1 MGMHEQFRLDGQV
14 AVVTG
19 GGRGI
24 GRGIALA
31 LADCGADV
39 VAIARRQADVD
50 AVAAEIE
57 ERGQRGLGISAD
69 VMDWEQIPRA
79 LDRVVEEFGQL
90 NIMVNNAGGNLD
102 RKTYALPDIPIEKFD
117 EQLSLNMKT
126 KFWGAQQAAKRMQD
140 GGSIINI
147 ISIAAH
153 KPSPGFGVYSAANLG
168 MISMTRTL
176 SVELAPRGITVN
188 CIAPGVVVTDM
199 LVETMNVGAEQA
211 DAMFSQ
217 QIPLGRT
224 GTPEDCGAAAVFFA
238 SPAARWITG
247 QFIDVAGGQPT

>member
-1 MGMHEQFRLDGQV
+1 MGLYEDFRLDGKV

-24 GRGIALA
+24 GRGIALG

-39 VAIARRQADVD
+39 VVIAHRQADVD
-50 AVAAEIE
+50 AVAEEIAQ
-57 ERGQRGLGISAD
+57 RGQRGLGLSAD
-69 VMDWEQIPRA
+69 VMDWEAIPKA
-79 LDRVVEEFGQL
+79 LDRVVDEFGRL
-90 NIMVNNAGGNLD
+90 DIMVNNAGGNLD

-117 EQLSLNMKT
+117 EQLNLNMKT
-126 KFWGAQQAAKRMQD
+126 KFWGSQQAAKRMND
-140 GGSIINI
+140 GGRIINI

-176 SVELAPRGITVN
+176 AVELAPRGITVN
-188 CIAPGVVVTDM
+188 CLAPGIIVTDM
-199 LVETMNVGAEQA
+199 LVETMNLSEDEAKQ
-211 DAMFSQ
+211 MFNS

-224 GTPEDCGAAAVFFA
+224 GTPEDCAAAAVFFA
-238 SPAARWITG
+238 SPAASWITG
-247 QFIDVAGGQPT
+247 QFIDVAGGQPN

>member
-1 MGMHEQFRLDGQV
+1 MGMHENFRLDGKV

-24 GRGIALA
+24 GRGIALG

-39 VAIARRQADVD
+39 VVMARRQEDVD
-50 AVAAEIE
+50 AVAKEIE
-57 ERGQRGLGISAD
+57 ARGQRGLGMSVD
-69 VMDWEQIPRA
+69 VMDWNAIPAA
-79 LDRVVEEFGQL
+79 LDRVVEEFGGL
-90 NIMVNNAGGNLD
+90 DIMVNNAGGNLD
-102 RKTYALPDIPIEKFD
+102 RQMYSLPDIPLEKFD
-117 EQLSLNMKT
+117 EQLQLNMKT
-126 KFWGAQQAAKRMQD
+126 KFWGSQQAAKRMRD
-140 GGSIINI
+140 GGSIISI

-153 KPSPGFGVYSAANLG
+153 KPSPGFGVYSAANMG

-188 CIAPGVVVTDM
+188 CIAPGIVVTDM
-199 LVETMNVGAEQA
+199 LTETMKVSEDDAK
-211 DAMFSQ
+211 AMFDQ

-224 GTPEDCGAAAVFFA
+224 GTPEDCAAAAVFFA
-238 SPAARWITG
+238 SPGARWITG

>member
-1 MGMHEQFRLDGQV
+1 MSMHDQFRLDGQV

-24 GRGIALA
+24 GRGIALG
-31 LADCGADV
+31 LAECGADV
-39 VAIARRQADVD
+39 VVIARRQADVD
-50 AVAAEIE
+50 AVAKEIE
-57 ERGQRGLGISAD
+57 DRGQRGLGISAD
-69 VMDWEQIPRA
+69 VLDWEKIPNA
-79 LDRVVEEFGQL
+79 LDRVVKEFGQL
-90 NIMVNNAGGNLD
+90 DIMVNNAGGNLD
-102 RKTYALPDIPIEKFD
+102 RKTYGLPDISMEKFD

-126 KFWGAQQAAKRMQD
+126 KFWGSQQAAKRMNN

-168 MISMTRTL
+168 MVSMTRTL
-176 SVELAPRGITVN
+176 AVELAPQRITVN
-188 CIAPGVVVTDM
+188 CLAPGIIVTDM
-199 LVETMNVGAEQA
+199 LKETMNVSEAEA
-211 DAMFSQ
+211 KALFNS

-224 GTPEDCGAAAVFFA
+224 GTPEDCAAAAVFFA
-238 SPAARWITG
+238 APASRWITG

>member
-1 MGMHEQFRLDGQV
+1 MGLYEDFRLDGKV

-24 GRGIALA
+24 GRGIALG

-39 VAIARRQADVD
+39 VVIARRQADVD
-50 AVAAEIE
+50 QVAEEIA

-69 VMDWEQIPRA
+69 VMDWDQIPAA
-79 LDRVVEEFGQL
+79 LDRVVEEFGGL
-90 NIMVNNAGGNLD
+90 DIMVNNAGGNLD
-102 RKTYALPDIPIEKFD
+102 RKMYSLPDISIDKFD
-117 EQLSLNMKT
+117 EQLHLNMKT
-126 KFWGAQQAAKRMQD
+126 KFWGSQQAAKRMND

-176 SVELAPRGITVN
+176 AVELAPRGITVN
-188 CIAPGVVVTDM
+188 CLAPGIIVTDM
-199 LVETMNVGAEQA
+199 LVETMKVGEE
-211 DAMFSQ
+211 DAKQMFGE

-224 GTPEDCGAAAVFFA
+224 GTPEDCAAAAVFFA

-247 QFIDVAGGQPT
+247 QFIDVAGGQPN

>member
-1 MGMHEQFRLDGQV
+1 MGMHENFRLDGKV

-24 GRGIALA
+24 GRGIALGMA
-31 LADCGADV
+31 ECGADV
-39 VAIARRQADVD
+39 IVIARRQEDVD
-50 AVAAEIE
+50 AVAQEIE
-57 ERGQRGLGISAD
+57 SRGQKGLGISAD
-69 VMDWEQIPRA
+69 VMDWDAIPAA
-79 LDRVVEEFGQL
+79 LDRVVDEFGGL
-90 NIMVNNAGGNLD
+90 DIMVNNAGGNLD
-102 RKTYALPDIPIEKFD
+102 RQMHALPDITLEKFD
-117 EQLSLNMKT
+117 EQLHLNMKT
-126 KFWGAQQAAKRMQD
+126 KFWGSQQAAKRMRD

-176 SVELAPRGITVN
+176 AVELAPKGITVN
-188 CIAPGVVVTDM
+188 CLAPGIIITDM
-199 LVETMNVGAEQA
+199 LLETMKLSEQEA
-211 DAMFSQ
+211 KDMFNE

-224 GTPEDCGAAAVFFA
+224 GTPEDCAAAAVFFA

-247 QFIDVAGGQPT
+247 QYIDVAGGQPN

>member
-1 MGMHEQFRLDGQV
+1 MGMHDRFRLDGKV

-31 LADCGADV
+31 MAECGADV
-39 VAIARRQADVD
+39 AVLARRQADVD

-57 ERGQRGLGISAD
+57 AIGQRGLGLSVD
-69 VMDWEQIPRA
+69 VLDYESVPAA
-79 LDRVVEEFGQL
+79 LDRVVEELGGL
-90 NIMVNNAGGNLD
+90 DIMVNNAGGNLD
-102 RKTYALPDIPIEKFD
+102 RKTWALPDIPIEKFD
-117 EQLSLNMKT
+117 EQLALNMKT
-126 KFWGAQQAAKRMQD
+126 KFWGAQQAAKRMPD
-140 GGSIINI
+140 GGRIISI

-153 KPSPGFGVYSAANLG
+153 KPSPGFGVYSAANMG

-176 SVELAPRGITVN
+176 AVELAPRKITVN

-199 LVETMNVGAEQA
+199 LKETMHVTDDQA
-211 DAMFSQ
+211 HEIFDNA
-217 QIPLGRT
+217 IPLGRT
-224 GTPEDCGAAAVFFA
+224 GTPEDCAAAAVFFA
-238 SPAARWITG
+238 SPAAEWITG

>member
-1 MGMHEQFRLDGQV
+1 MGLYENFRLDGQV

-24 GRGIALA
+24 GRGIALG

-39 VAIARRQADVD
+39 VVMARRQADVD
-50 AVAAEIE
+50 AVAVEIE
-57 ERGQRGLGISAD
+57 QRGQRGLGISAD
-69 VMDWEQIPRA
+69 VMDWEQIPNA
-79 LDRVVEEFGQL
+79 LDRVVDELGGL
-90 NIMVNNAGGNLD
+90 DIMVNNAGGNLD
-102 RKTYALPDIPIEKFD
+102 RKMYALPEISIEKFD
-117 EQLSLNMKT
+117 EQLALNMKT
-126 KFWGAQQAAKRMQD
+126 KFWGSQQAAKRMND

-147 ISIAAH
+147 SSIAAH

-176 SVELAPRGITVN
+176 AVELAPRGITVN
-188 CIAPGVVVTDM
+188 CLAPGVIVTDM
-199 LVETMNVGAEQA
+199 LVETMNIAADDAER
-211 DAMFSQ
+211 MFSE

-224 GTPEDCGAAAVFFA
+224 GTPEDCAAAAVFFA

-247 QFIDVAGGQPT
+247 QYIDVAGGQPN

>member
-1 MGMHEQFRLDGQV
+1 MGMHDQFRLDGKV

-31 LADCGADV
+31 MAECGADV
-39 VAIARRQADVD
+39 VVTARRQEDVN
-50 AVAAEIE
+50 AVQKEIE
-57 ERGQRGLGISAD
+57 VLGQRSLGISAD
-69 VMDWEQIPRA
+69 VMDWNSMPKV
-79 LDRVVEEFGQL
+79 LDQVVNEFGAID
-90 NIMVNNAGGNLD
+90 IMVNNAGGNLD
-102 RKTYALPDIPIEKFD
+102 RQMYALPDISLEKFD
-117 EQLSLNMKT
+117 EQLHLNMKT
-126 KFWGAQQAAKRMQD
+126 KFWGSQQAAKRMRD

-153 KPSPGFGVYSAANLG
+153 KPSPGFGVYSAANMG

-176 SVELAPRGITVN
+176 SVELASREITVN
-188 CIAPGVVVTDM
+188 CLAPGIIVTDM
-199 LVETMNVGAEQA
+199 LTETMKVSEKEAKAIFDE
-211 DAMFSQ
+211 

-224 GTPEDCGAAAVFFA
+224 GTPEDCAGAAVFFA

-247 QFIDVAGGQPT
+247 QFIDVAGGQPN